1 MLSIA
6 IKLLMS
12 ILITLAGV
20 AIFLAFVYYALIA
33 WSWLFMLV
41 NMPVPAAQLRSYA
54 DDLVDRIIKAFK
66 FIFHKEQK

>member
-33 WSWLFMLV
+33 WSWLFMLA

-54 DDLVDRIIKAFK
+54 DDLVDRVIKAFK
-66 FIFHKEQK
+66 FIFHIDK